1 MVSLA
6 SCRSVWNF
14 DAPSDRTLLT
24 ASSLDVYCAPTQWI
38 ISPQA
43 CEWCNRCF
51 TFIFCTFPYEH
62 AEKLLQDAVATG
74 AENDPPRR
82 ESLVDFTQF
91 TMAYMSL
98 AATSSAAAA
107 SS

>member
-24 ASSLDVYCAPTQWI
+24 ASSLDRRLLRTDSVDYF
-38 ISPQA
+38 PQA
-43 CEWCNRCF
+43 CEWCNQCF

-62 AEKLLQDAVATG
+62 AEKLLRAAVATG

-82 ESLVDFTQF
+82 RESPVDFTQF

-98 AATSSAAAA
+98 ATASSARG
-107 SS
+107 

>member
-38 ISPQA
+38 ISLQA
-43 CEWCNRCF
+43 CEWCNACF

-74 AENDPPRR
+74 AEKDPPRR
-82 ESLVDFTQF
+82 RESPVDFTQF

-98 AATSSAAAA
+98 ATAGSAKA
-107 SS
+107 